1 MTMKE
6 LIAEATSLPVEE
18 RAIVADSI
26 LRSLGPPESEVDRK
40 WAQVAHHRRGSA
52 EMPCRGTD
60 AWGLLVFCEFAKSAR
75 RNGPQGEPAARKD
88 MHRNVML

>member
-18 RAIVADSI
+18 RAIAADSI
-26 LRSLGPPESEVDRK
+26 LRSLSPPESEVDRK

-52 EMPCRGTD
+52 EMPCRGTG
-60 AWGLLVFCEFAKSAR
+60 AWGLLVFCEFAKSAKETGR
-75 RNGPQGEPAARKD
+75 RGNPRPGRTCIGT
-88 MHRNVML
+88 